1 MVGCFLLGFFFQ
13 AAYFKDTTWNLLSL
27 WHFHPLEQEVKQLNS
42 QQSSLMQMS
51 LFFERKRAESVG
63 ILDANYNSLQTQW

>member
-1 MVGCFLLGFFFQ
+1 MVGCFFFPSCVFQ
-13 AAYFKDTTWNLLSL
+13 RYYLKSVITVTLPAL
-27 WHFHPLEQEVKQLNS
+27 LEQEVKQLNS

-63 ILDANYNSLQTQW
+63 ILDANYNSLQTQ